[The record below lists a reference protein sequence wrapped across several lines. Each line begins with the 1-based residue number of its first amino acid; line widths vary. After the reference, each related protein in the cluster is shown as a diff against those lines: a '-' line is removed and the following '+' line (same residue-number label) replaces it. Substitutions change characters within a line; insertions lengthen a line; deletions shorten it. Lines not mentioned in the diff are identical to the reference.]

1 MLVVLT
7 FIMLIFRPI
16 YIISSCRIYAYYT
29 RERQI
34 SINLPQ
40 TSSQGLSAL
49 VAFLVLAVITA
60 VAFLYRDQLGITA
73 LLEG

>member
-1 MLVVLT
+1 METGHKVYNFYFLAGFPMLVVLT

-49 VAFLVLAVITA
+49 VAFW
-60 VAFLYRDQLGITA
+60 FWR
-73 LLEG
+73 